1 MEGLRCFPTAPSAQH
16 WAALPALSKT
26 SSNRRRF
33 GFTCVC
39 TVFGF
44 GQLTSNWKRSLQLWG
59 LSAVGLE
66 GAPDLGLVQRSWGK
80 RANKYT
86 RNGDDRD
93 AFLQIAE
100 GEVQVRSSE
109 ACKGRKLNAD
119 GNPSLTK
126 DIYFPCNAR

>member
-1 MEGLRCFPTAPSAQH
+1 M
-16 WAALPALSKT
+16 
-26 SSNRRRF
+26 
-33 GFTCVC
+33 CVC

-59 LSAVGLE
+59 LSAVRLE

-86 RNGDDRD
+86 CNGDDRD